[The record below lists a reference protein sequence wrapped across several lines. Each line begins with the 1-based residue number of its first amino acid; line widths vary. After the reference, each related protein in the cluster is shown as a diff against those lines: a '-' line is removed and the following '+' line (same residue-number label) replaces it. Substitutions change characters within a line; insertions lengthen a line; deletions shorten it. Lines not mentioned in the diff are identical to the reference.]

1 MEIKLGKNKKVQIKA
16 WKTKTKKEFL
26 NIIKNKKDK
35 LTEEDILNTLILPY
49 IEPNNIYFSEEEL
62 QYLLINIR
70 NISVSENIKFIT
82 KCNNCNKDIE
92 IDTNILNL
100 CEYKENQYPII
111 KDDISWK
118 DIENERILKTNI
130 TKYKDELPGNIEM
143 FMHIDGIEN
152 KKFKNLDEIIE
163 FFEDL
168 TLEESNKISKDYSE
182 IQSSIEIKYTTDCSD
197 CSHQDTYIFDEI
209 PDFFNPLLP
218 EKI

>member
-168 TLEESNKISKDYSE
+168 TLEESNKISKD
-182 IQSSIEIKYTTDCSD
+182 
-197 CSHQDTYIFDEI
+197 
-209 PDFFNPLLP
+209 
-218 EKI
+218 